1 MRPEVDAPIIV
12 TQPQSAP
19 LVPSDSGAGLPSM
32 QPSMSLS
39 PQAPLIRVPPAL
51 SHLSLSKSFLNIC
64 KTQQIFRLSR
74 ASWLTAATQAHPGS
88 SWGTVTLDIHI
99 HHGEKL
105 ELEEEEGRAEGSS
118 LVWVPSQ
125 HPKDWL
131 KAFASSLGYQLPGP
145 ASDLVQEDGRME
157 NYQVLSWGQVRGM
170 FASVP
175 KHVWLTVPYKNELNT

>member
-1 MRPEVDAPIIV
+1 MSGCTAEWPCASVNGTAASPHHGARDQRLGQCDLSRMRPKVDAPIIM

-19 LVPSDSGAGLPSM
+19 LVPSDSGAGFPSM

-39 PQAPLIRVPPAL
+39 PQAPLLRVPPAL

-88 SWGTVTLDIHI
+88 SWGIHV

-105 ELEEEEGRAEGSS
+105 ELEEEEEGRAEGSS

-125 HPKDWL
+125 HPKD
-131 KAFASSLGYQLPGP
+131 
-145 ASDLVQEDGRME
+145 
-157 NYQVLSWGQVRGM
+157 
-170 FASVP
+170 
-175 KHVWLTVPYKNELNT
+175 